1 MSNCL
6 AGPGGTHPD
15 LSHLTAEER
24 LIIQGVLAR
33 QRAEEQKERDLLK
46 CVSHFSFYTSRFDFS
61 DLCKPSR

>member
-6 AGPGGTHPD
+6 AGAGGSNQPD

-24 LIIQGVLAR
+24 LIIQEVLAR

-46 CVSHFSFYTSRFDFS
+46 
-61 DLCKPSR
+61 